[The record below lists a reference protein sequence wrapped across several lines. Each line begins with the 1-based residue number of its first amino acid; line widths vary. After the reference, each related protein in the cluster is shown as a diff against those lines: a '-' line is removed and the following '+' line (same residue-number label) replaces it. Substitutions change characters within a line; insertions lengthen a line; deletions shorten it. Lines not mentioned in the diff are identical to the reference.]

1 MLLGAG
7 GAGSAI
13 GYAVLVNA
21 TPVGIESHPGLP
33 LQASLVRPDLWMAD
47 VVYVP
52 LDTALV
58 RLARARGCP
67 VVDGGGMAVHQA
79 LGAFELFTGRPTDAV
94 RVREHFA
101 RLLAAR
107 DGPPGDARPPA

>member
-1 MLLGAG
+1 VS
-7 GAGSAI
+7 SADRTFAL
-13 GYAVLVNA
+13 AV
-21 TPVGIESHPGLP
+21 
-33 LQASLVRPDLWMAD
+33 AD

-58 RLARARGCP
+58 RLARATGCR

-79 LGAFELFTGRPTDAV
+79 LGAFELFAGRPADAV

-107 DGPPGDARPPA
+107 GGPPADARPPA